1 MPVQCLSRPGTVG
14 KRPEGQTPSG
24 GERGELAGG
33 WAGHGPELLRDM
45 AKLSSSTTLTKML
58 VNDEDDEDDDDEGRS
73 SCFLSTLYGPGTK
86 LGSFHICALQPASVS
101 Q

>member
-1 MPVQCLSRPGTVG
+1 MPVQCLSRPATVG

-33 WAGHGPELLRDM
+33 WEGHWPELLMGM

-58 VNDEDDEDDDDEGRS
+58 VNDDDDDDNDEGCS
-73 SCFLSTLYGPGTK
+73 GCFLSTIYVPGTK
-86 LGSFHICALQPASVS
+86 RGSSHICTLQPASVS